1 MIKLEKKEIEAI
13 GLIIGPLFAL
23 IFYYLGIV
31 ESPLANAMAGVTIL
45 MAIWWMTEAVP
56 LSVTSMLPLILF
68 PFLEIHSANETANQY
83 INSTIFLFLGGFL
96 LAQAMERW
104 ELHKRISL
112 YIIRFLGG
120 DAKGILRGFFL
131 SSWLLSMFITN
142 TATTIMM
149 LPIGIAVIKGL
160 EGKFSDKAV
169 HNFGV
174 ALLLGI
180 AYSSSIGGIATLVG
194 TVPNI
199 AFKSIF
205 EMTFPAAPEISFV
218 KWMSFA
224 LPMSV
229 VLMVVV
235 WFVLN
240 NFLFKIDDEISVD
253 KQYINKEI
261 KKLGK
266 ISIQETIIL
275 YTMVSASLLW
285 IFRVNVDLGFMT
297 IPGWSNI
304 LPDPS
309 LVDDSTVAIG
319 LSILLFIIPATL
331 SNLGTDFRLMTKDTI
346 INIPW
351 DILLL
356 FGGGFAM
363 AKGFQTT
370 GLSEIIGNGFAGMQN
385 VPPLLIS
392 FFICFVVIFLT
403 EFTSNTATT
412 YTFLPILASISVA
425 IDVNPMILMIPATI
439 SASLAFMLPVA
450 TPPNAI
456 VFGSGKIK
464 IAEMANTGLWINII
478 AAILVPLLFALISNY
493 ILDIDMGVN
502 PSWAE

>member
-1 MIKLEKKEIEAI
+1 MKKFSKTGIEAA
-13 GLIIGPLFAL
+13 GLFLGPLIA
-23 IFYYLGIV
+23 ITFYYLGFID
-31 ESPLANAMAGVTIL
+31 SPLANAMGAITIL
-45 MAIWWMTEAVP
+45 MAIWWMTESVP

-68 PFLEIHSANETANQY
+68 PFFEIHSANETAIQY
-83 INSTIFLFLGGFL
+83 MNSTIFLFLGGFL

-120 DAKGILRGFFL
+120 DAIGILRGFFL

-149 LPIGIAVIKGL
+149 LPIAIAVIKGL
-160 EGKFSDKAV
+160 EGKFSDKAIN
-169 HNFGV
+169 NFSI

-205 EMTFPAAPEISFV
+205 ELSFPNAPEITFA
-218 KWMSFA
+218 KWMSFGV
-224 LPMSV
+224 PMSI

-235 WFVLN
+235 WFVLIK
-240 NFLFKIDDEISVD
+240 FLFKIDDEIKID

-261 KKLGK
+261 KKLGR

-285 IFRVNVDLGFMT
+285 IFRVDVDFGFIQ

-304 LPDPS
+304 LSDPS
-309 LVDDSTVAIG
+309 LIDDSTVAVG
-319 LSILLFIIPATL
+319 LSIILFIIPATL
-331 SNLGTDFRLMTKDTI
+331 KNFGTDFRLMTKDTI
-346 INIPW
+346 IKIPW

-363 AKGFQTT
+363 AKGFQST
-370 GLSEIIGNGFAGMQN
+370 GLSEVIGSSFAGMEN
-385 VPPLLIS
+385 IPPLLIA
-392 FFICFVVIFLT
+392 FMVTLVVIFLT

-412 YTFLPILASISVA
+412 YTFLPILASIAVV
-425 IDVNPMILMIPATI
+425 IDINPMILMIPATI

-464 IAEMANTGLWINII
+464 ISDMANTGLWINII
-478 AAILVPLLFALISNY
+478 AAILVPLIFITVGY
-493 ILDIDMGVN
+493 YVFDIDATVN
-502 PSWAE
+502 PFWAE

>member
-1 MIKLEKKEIEAI
+1 MKKFSKKEIEAV
-13 GLIIGPLFAL
+13 GLFLGPVLAV
-23 IFYYLGIV
+23 IFYYLGLV
-31 ESPLANAMAGVTIL
+31 DNHLANAMAGITIL

-68 PFLEIHSANETANQY
+68 PFFEIHSANETANQY

-120 DAKGILRGFFL
+120 DAIGILRGFFI
-131 SSWLLSMFITN
+131 SSWFLSMFITN

-149 LPIGIAVIKGL
+149 LPIAIAVIKGL
-160 EGKFSDKAV
+160 EGKFSDKAIN
-169 HNFGV
+169 NFSI

-205 EMTFPAAPEISFV
+205 EMSFPNAPEITFA
-218 KWMSFA
+218 KWMSFGV
-224 LPMSV
+224 PMSL
-229 VLMVVV
+229 VLMIVI
-235 WFVLN
+235 WYVLIK
-240 NFLFKIDDEISVD
+240 FLFKIDKEIQID
-253 KQYINKEI
+253 KTYISKEI

-285 IFRVNVDLGFMT
+285 IFRVDVDFGFIQ
-297 IPGWSNI
+297 IPGWSNV
-304 LPDPS
+304 LSDPS
-309 LVDDSTVAIG
+309 LIDDSTVAIG
-319 LSILLFIIPATL
+319 LSIILFIIPATL
-331 SNLGTDFRLMTKDTI
+331 KNFGTDFRLMTKDTI
-346 INIPW
+346 IKIPW

-363 AKGFQTT
+363 AKGFQST
-370 GLSEIIGNGFAGMQN
+370 GLSEVIGSSFAGMQN
-385 VPPLLIS
+385 VPPLLIA
-392 FFICFVVIFLT
+392 FIISLVVVFLT

-412 YTFLPILASISVA
+412 YTFLPILASIAVA
-425 IDVNPMILMIPATI
+425 IDINPMILMIPATI

-456 VFGSGKIK
+456 VFGSGKIS
-464 IAEMANTGLWINII
+464 IAEMANTGLWLNII
-478 AAILVPLLFALISNY
+478 AAVLVPLIFTLIGY
-493 ILDIDMGVN
+493 YVFGIDGSIN
-502 PSWAE
+502 PTWAE

>member
-1 MIKLEKKEIEAI
+1 MKKFSKTGIEAA
-13 GLIIGPLFAL
+13 GLFLGPLIA
-23 IFYYLGIV
+23 ITFYYLGFID
-31 ESPLANAMAGVTIL
+31 SPLANAMGAITIL
-45 MAIWWMTEAVP
+45 MAIWWMTESVP

-68 PFLEIHSANETANQY
+68 PFFEIHSANETAIQY
-83 INSTIFLFLGGFL
+83 MNSTIFLFLGGFL

-120 DAKGILRGFFL
+120 DAIGILRGFFL

-149 LPIGIAVIKGL
+149 LPIAIAVIKGL
-160 EGKFSDKAV
+160 EGKFSDKAIN
-169 HNFGV
+169 NFSI

-205 EMTFPAAPEISFV
+205 ELSFPNAPEITFA
-218 KWMSFA
+218 KWMSFGV
-224 LPMSV
+224 PMSI

-235 WFVLN
+235 WFVLIK
-240 NFLFKIDDEISVD
+240 FLFKIDDEIKID

-261 KKLGK
+261 KKLGR

-285 IFRVNVDLGFMT
+285 IFRVDVDFGFIQ

-304 LPDPS
+304 LSDPS
-309 LVDDSTVAIG
+309 LIDDSTVAVG
-319 LSILLFIIPATL
+319 LSIILFIIPATL
-331 SNLGTDFRLMTKDTI
+331 KNFGTDFRLMTKDTI
-346 INIPW
+346 IKIPW

-363 AKGFQTT
+363 AKGFQST
-370 GLSEIIGNGFAGMQN
+370 GLSEVIGSSFAGMEN
-385 VPPLLIS
+385 IPPLLIA
-392 FFICFVVIFLT
+392 FMVTLVVIFLT

-412 YTFLPILASISVA
+412 YTFLPILASIAVA
-425 IDVNPMILMIPATI
+425 IDINPMILMIPATI

-464 IAEMANTGLWINII
+464 ISDMANTGLWINII
-478 AAILVPLLFALISNY
+478 AAILVPLIFITVGY
-493 ILDIDMGVN
+493 YVFDIDATVN
-502 PSWAE
+502 PFWAE